1 MELRAGQLVFSQAG
15 RDQGQAY
22 LIWRLIDNR
31 FVEVVDGYRRR
42 VERPK
47 RKNVRHVRPTS
58 QTALTVAQKL
68 ERGEPVSNAEVRKAI
83 DQLGAGK
90 GGGPRDG

>member
-1 MELRAGQLVFSQAG
+1 MELRVGQLVSSKAG

-22 LIWRLIDNR
+22 LIWRIVDDR
-31 FVEVVDGYRRR
+31 FIEVVDGYRRR

-47 RKNVRHVRPTS
+47 RKNIKHVRPVS
-58 QTALTVAQKL
+58 QIAFTVAEKL